1 MASLPIGL
9 IKGQKNVRKER
20 LNVQDKQTETRERI
34 QAIRNKVAS
43 FYLEVN
49 PWLLTAIVR
58 YSA

>member
-43 FYLEVN
+43 FYIEVIT
-49 PWLLTAIVR
+49 W
-58 YSA
+58 